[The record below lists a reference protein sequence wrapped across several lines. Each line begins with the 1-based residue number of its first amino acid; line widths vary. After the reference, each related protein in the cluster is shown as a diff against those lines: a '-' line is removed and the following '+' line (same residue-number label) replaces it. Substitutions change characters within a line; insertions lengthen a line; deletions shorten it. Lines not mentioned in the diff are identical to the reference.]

1 MSDTLLNFT
10 CRECRNSIIDFDRP
24 EGACSKCGAVDTYE
38 HCACQITTVL
48 ASEGDMIA
56 YRLDS
61 AHTVD
66 ERNDKWTDEY
76 LEDQEAKAF
85 EKIRSGKAK
94 YDWNA
99 DKLDP

>member
-1 MSDTLLNFT
+1 
-10 CRECRNSIIDFDRP
+10 
-24 EGACSKCGAVDTYE
+24 
-38 HCACQITTVL
+38 
-48 ASEGDMIA
+48 MIA